1 MIFILFIP
9 DKYFSSRIQQINS
22 KNINK
27 EYNSGDESN
36 THNNN
41 TFERTDSKFQN
52 IDLDMSK
59 SKKRNSNCCMEVLHV
74 IRQPIFLLCIFT
86 LAVLF
91 YILTVIQFQGTEY
104 MMNALGA
111 TNLTQ
116 TLMCFAIICL
126 TSPTLG
132 ILIGSS
138 IINYQGGYETKNSIL
153 ICLISSTLSA
163 ICTIPAPFMTNIYT
177 FTLCLWLVLFFG
189 GAIVPPLNGII
200 MSSIPRELVGTANS
214 IVIMI
219 CNLFGYLP
227 APFLYGIIKDI
238 YGQRNENEKNQ
249 EKYTMRISLWLSGL
263 GVVFLL
269 IATIVRYKKYDEIYF
284 DKNIS
289 EVINGRSDRRTST
302 QSSQNKTYII
312 QYMNGIVSGIEEDYE
327 IINNEDIMKITQE
340 TSEEKDSYGINYC
353 ESNAQSDLCSD
364 NNVFKFMKDDDD
376 I

>member
-36 THNNN
+36 TNNNN
-41 TFERTDSKFQN
+41 TFERTDSRFQN

-189 GAIVPPLNGII
+189 GAVVPPLNGII

-219 CNLFGYLP
+219 SNLFGYLP
-227 APFLYGIIKDI
+227 APFLYGIIKDM
-238 YGQRNENEKNQ
+238 YGQKQESEMNQ
-249 EKYTMRISLWLSGL
+249 ERYTMRISLWLSGL

-269 IATIVRYKKYDEIYF
+269 IATIIRYKKYDEIYM
-284 DKNIS
+284 DKNIN
-289 EVINGRSDRRTST
+289 EAFTGRRDLRTST
-302 QSSQNKTYII
+302 RSSQNRTYII
-312 QYMNGIVSGIEEDYE
+312 QYMNGIVSGIEDDYE
-327 IINNEDIMKITQE
+327 IISNEDIMKMTE
-340 TSEEKDSYGINYC
+340 DNNKEKNSKGINYD
-353 ESNAQSDLCSD
+353 ESNVQSGLNLENST
-364 NNVFKFMKDDDD
+364 FKLMKDDDD

>member
-22 KNINK
+22 TNINK
-27 EYNSGDESN
+27 EHNSGDENN
-36 THNNN
+36 TNNN
-41 TFERTDSKFQN
+41 TFERTESGFQN

-59 SKKRNSNCCMEVLHV
+59 SKKRNSNCCMEVLNV

-104 MMNALGA
+104 MINALGA

-138 IINYQGGYETKNSIL
+138 IINYQGGYESKNSIL

-163 ICTIPAPFMTNIYT
+163 ICTIPAPFTTNIYT

-219 CNLFGYLP
+219 SNLFGYLP
-227 APFLYGIIKDI
+227 APFLYGIIKDM
-238 YGQRNENEKNQ
+238 YGQKQESEKNQ
-249 EKYTMRISLWLSGL
+249 ERYTMRISLWLSGL

-269 IATIVRYKKYDEIYF
+269 IATIIRYKKYDEIYM
-284 DKNIS
+284 DKNIN
-289 EVINGRSDRRTST
+289 EAFTGRKDLRTST
-302 QSSQNKTYII
+302 HSSQNRTYII
-312 QYMNGIVSGIEEDYE
+312 QYMNGIVSGIEDDCE
-327 IINNEDIMKITQE
+327 IISNEDIIKMTEDNNK
-340 TSEEKDSYGINYC
+340 EKHFQGINYD
-353 ESNAQSDLCSD
+353 A
-364 NNVFKFMKDDDD
+364 NNVQSGLNLENSTFKLMKDDDD

>member
-36 THNNN
+36 TNNNN
-41 TFERTDSKFQN
+41 TFERTDSRFQN

-189 GAIVPPLNGII
+189 GAVVPPLNGII

-219 CNLFGYLP
+219 SNLFGYLP
-227 APFLYGIIKDI
+227 APFLYGIIKDM
-238 YGQRNENEKNQ
+238 YGQKQESEMNQ
-249 EKYTMRISLWLSGL
+249 ERYTMRISLWLSGL

-269 IATIVRYKKYDEIYF
+269 IATIIRYKKYDEIYM
-284 DKNIS
+284 DKNIN
-289 EVINGRSDRRTST
+289 EAFTGRRDLRTST
-302 QSSQNKTYII
+302 RSSQNRTYII
-312 QYMNGIVSGIEEDYE
+312 QYMNGIVSGIEDDFE
-327 IINNEDIMKITQE
+327 IISNEDIMKMT
-340 TSEEKDSYGINYC
+340 EENNKEKNSKGINYD
-353 ESNAQSDLCSD
+353 ESNVQSGLNLENST
-364 NNVFKFMKDDDD
+364 FKLMKDDDD